1 MENNI
6 FAFMVFWL
14 KKRFYKRMPF
24 TFTLPRKLFTYYE
37 KAMCLI
43 GTYNLL
49 TLLIGTYDLLTRF
62 LFIWLK
68 FIKGKKTKYSA
79 MK

>member
-1 MENNI
+1 
-6 FAFMVFWL
+6 
-14 KKRFYKRMPF
+14 
-24 TFTLPRKLFTYYE
+24 
-37 KAMCLI
+37 MCLI

-49 TLLIGTYDLLTRF
+49 TRLIGTYDLLTRF
-62 LFIWLK
+62 LFILLK